1 MTVADASPRPPV
13 PVEFAAAVADLT
25 ALTPRAEVSV
35 RRVNSPQRLAPWA
48 YAMAVEVE
56 GAPVSAT
63 GRLVLLYDPDG
74 QEGWHGR
81 FRFAALAA
89 VDIDPE
95 IGWDPMLAGV
105 TWSWLVDALALR
117 GAEATAIGGT
127 VTQTASTR
135 FGALAGPGGDEL
147 DEPTVE
153 LEVQL
158 RGSWTPVGDDFAAHA
173 LGFADLLCTAAGL
186 PPEGV
191 AGLPGR

>member
-1 MTVADASPRPPV
+1 MTVAEASSRPPV
-13 PVEFAAAVADLT
+13 PAEFAAAVADLV
-25 ALTPRAEVSV
+25 AASPRAEVSV
-35 RRVNSPQRLAPWA
+35 QRIAAPQRLAPWA
-48 YAMAVEVE
+48 YAVSVEVS
-56 GAPVSAT
+56 GAS
-63 GRLVLLYDPDG
+63 GRLVLLYDPAG
-74 QEGWHGR
+74 QEGWQGR
-81 FRFAALAA
+81 FRFVAFAG

-135 FGALAGPGGDEL
+135 FGALGGRPAEEDL

-158 RGSWTPVGDDFAAHA
+158 RGSWTPLGDDYAAHLLA
-173 LGFADLLCTAAGL
+173 FGDLLCTAAGL